1 MTEKPLKIYT
11 IQSYDM
17 GPYNY
22 YVITPGGDYMYF
34 ETKQQCKDF
43 IEFYNEY
50 AKKFPDRV

>member
-11 IQSYDM
+11 VNDYEM

-22 YVITPGGDYMYF
+22 FVVTPAGDYMYF
-34 ETKQQCKDF
+34 ETKSKAKEF

-50 AKKFPDRV
+50 ATKHPDRV